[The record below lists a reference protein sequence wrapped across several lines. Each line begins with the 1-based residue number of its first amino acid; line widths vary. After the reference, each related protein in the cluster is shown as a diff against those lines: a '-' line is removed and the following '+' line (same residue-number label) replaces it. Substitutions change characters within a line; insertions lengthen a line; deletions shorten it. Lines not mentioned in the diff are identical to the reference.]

1 MVGEGDR
8 ARPALRQPP
17 GGRFGEHVDP
27 EAIAQRRPHG
37 IGGERRRKRPGF
49 PEKGLQPGSILDR
62 EHHVGRLRHQHRR
75 EQEGQQSYRGSWVPA
90 RCAAMASISAFSRAR
105 LAMARRM

>member
-8 ARPALRQPP
+8 ARSARRQAPS
-17 GGRFGEHVDP
+17 GGFGKQVDS
-27 EAIAQRRPHG
+27 EAIAQRCSNG
-37 IGGERRRKRPGF
+37 IGGEQWRMHPGF
-49 PEKGLQPGSILDR
+49 PEQGLQPRSVLDR

-75 EQEGQQSYRGSWVPA
+75 EEEGEQSYRGSCVPA
-90 RCAAMASISAFSRAR
+90 RCAAIASISAFSRAR